1 MKFNPITTGN
11 AFAVTT
17 GIFFVGCRVLVGLL
31 PDLMFT
37 IAQSWFHGIAL
48 TRFDSSS
55 LSSSAFVT
63 GLISSAVFSWVTGYI
78 FAKIYNLMKS

>member
-11 AFAVTT
+11 SLAITT
-17 GIFFVGCRVLVGLL
+17 GIFFVACRVLVGIL

-48 TRFDSSS
+48 TKFDSSG
-55 LSSSAFVT
+55 LTMSAFLT
-63 GLISSAVFSWVTGYI
+63 GLISSMVLAWVTGYL
-78 FAKIYNLMKS
+78 FTKVYNLMKS